1 MLTAAARG
9 IALFLG
15 GFTLLNVAGDLR
27 FSGTDGNLWWI
38 DLWPLPLALSRLI
51 LIAFAIAMIAYAIAP
66 RLTRVR
72 LYTNVALITIVLVA
86 AIGNTI
92 RYYVIL
98 ARGDVHTTLPLPLS
112 LLIAIAMIAIL
123 IAHHRWPQPNRR
135 AFIASFIVAG
145 VIFPIAQIAL
155 FGLTD
160 YRRRADLIVVFGAH
174 AFANGVPSRAL
185 ADRID
190 TGVELYR
197 AGLAPRLLFSGGPG
211 DGAVHETEAM
221 RRYAVRRGVPDSAIA
236 VDRDGINTESTA
248 RNTIAFTHGL
258 PTRVLAV
265 SHFYHLP
272 RIKMTYQRYGLD
284 VFTVP
289 SKNDGV
295 HPLLANLV
303 REDAAFWRY
312 YLRRITT
319 SPQSAAR

>member
-27 FSGTDGNLWWI
+27 FAGTDGNLWWI
-38 DLWPLPLALSRLI
+38 DLRPLPFGRLI
-51 LIAFAIAMIAYAIAP
+51 LIGFAIAMIAYAIAP
-66 RLTRVR
+66 RLSRAR
-72 LYTNVALITIVLVA
+72 LFADVALIAIVLVA

-92 RYYVIL
+92 RYYLIL
-98 ARGDVHTTLPLPLS
+98 ARGDVRTTLPLPLS
-112 LLIAIAMIAIL
+112 LLIAAAMLAIL
-123 IAHHRWPQPNRR
+123 IAHHRPPQPNRR
-135 AFIASFIVAG
+135 AFIVSFVAAGIV
-145 VIFPIAQIAL
+145 FPIAQIAL

-174 AFANGVPSRAL
+174 AFANGAPSRAL

-190 TGVELYR
+190 TGIELYR
-197 AGLAPRLLFSGGPG
+197 AGLAPRILFSGGPG
-211 DGAVHETEAM
+211 DGAIHETEAM

-236 VDRDGINTESTA
+236 VDLDGINTESTA
-248 RNTIAFTHGL
+248 RNTLTFTHGV

-272 RIKMTYQRYGLD
+272 RIKMTYQRYGFN
-284 VFTVP
+284 VCTVP
-289 SKNDGV
+289 SGNAGV
-295 HPLLANLV
+295 QPLLLNLA

>member
-27 FSGTDGNLWWI
+27 FAGTNGNLWWI
-38 DLWPLPLALSRLI
+38 DLWPLPLALSRAI

-66 RLTRVR
+66 RLSR
-72 LYTNVALITIVLVA
+72 LRLNINVALIAIVLVA

-98 ARGDVHTTLPLPLS
+98 ARGDVRTTLPLPLS
-112 LLIAIAMIAIL
+112 LLIATAMLAIL
-123 IAHHRWPQPNRR
+123 IAHHVQPRPNRR
-135 AFIASFIVAG
+135 AFVVSFVAAG
-145 VIFPIAQIAL
+145 IIFPIAQIAL

-190 TGVELYR
+190 TGIELYR
-197 AGLAPRLLFSGGPG
+197 AGLAPRILFSGGPG
-211 DGAVHETEAM
+211 DGAIHETEAM

-236 VDRDGINTESTA
+236 VDVDGINTESTA
-248 RNTIAFTHGL
+248 RNTLTFTRGM
-258 PTRVLAV
+258 PARVLAV

-272 RIKMTYQRYGLD
+272 RIKMTYQRYGFD

-289 SKNDGV
+289 SGNAGV
-295 HPLLANLV
+295 QPLLLNLA

-319 SPQSAAR
+319 NPQSAAR